1 MQKKAISF
9 AYMQEQEKRWR
20 LVLGKKADPQSEM
33 ELTQTEQGMDDTL
46 DALYD
51 SEREGGL
58 GASSPNVHRWL
69 SDIQRY
75 FSTSTVQVLQKDAI
89 DRLGIDELLR
99 APELVEQL
107 EANVNLASTL
117 IALKALIPTQSK
129 ESARKLVEK
138 VVRELEQKLQNPMRE
153 AISGALSRSTRNRR
167 PKWNEIDWH
176 RTIKAN
182 LKHYQSNYD
191 SIIPE
196 LLLGYGRKG
205 QSLKHIILLSD
216 QSASMASSVVY
227 ASIFGAI
234 LATLRAVKTQFI
246 AFDTEVVNLS
256 EWLDDPVDL
265 LFGTQLGGGTDIGKA
280 LAYSQQLVEYPNDTI
295 LVLISDLYE
304 GGNIALTYEVLQEL
318 QAAGVTI
325 ICLLALNDEGAP
337 SYDRQVAQVLSNM
350 DIPTFACTPD
360 RFPDL
365 MSAAIK
371 REDLQA

>member
-1 MQKKAISF
+1 
-9 AYMQEQEKRWR
+9 MQEQEKRWR